1 MLNRQE
7 PAHLCGQTPRLE
19 SAICKDWE
27 ALVKARLRR
36 RQQAAV
42 NGEKL
47 EDLVGVTFALNFDDR
62 GDALCPKST
71 CCPPS
76 SICMSALQTSRG
88 PSKMTECK
96 WRPPFGYEAFGREA
110 EALFRERA
118 CSKALSHCLSRSNQE
133 PKTFSNST
141 AEYACRIL

>member
-62 GDALCPKST
+62 GDALCPQVNMLSPIQHLHVCLADQPRSLQDDRMQVEAAFRLRGFRARGRST
-71 CCPPS
+71 ISGTC
-76 SICMSALQTSRG
+76 
-88 PSKMTECK
+88 
-96 WRPPFGYEAFGREA
+96 
-110 EALFRERA
+110 LFQGLVPLP
-118 CSKALSHCLSRSNQE
+118 LSL
-133 PKTFSNST
+133 
-141 AEYACRIL
+141 